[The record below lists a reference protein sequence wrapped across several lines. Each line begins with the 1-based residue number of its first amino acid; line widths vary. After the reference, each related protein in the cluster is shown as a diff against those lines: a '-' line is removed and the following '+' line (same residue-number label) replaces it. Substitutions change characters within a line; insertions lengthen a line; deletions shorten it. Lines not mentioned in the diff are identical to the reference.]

1 MTSHIV
7 NIAVDCA
14 DAYGLARFWSEV
26 TGRPL
31 HPEDRPGDPE
41 VRVLLPEGPILH
53 FNQVPE
59 PKTVKNRLHLCLR
72 PETSREEETERL
84 LALGRVFRIF
94 AGPRRQL
101 RHLAALSHLASTTRY
116 ERDPP
121 PCDAPHLTPRPDPRR
136 SKRHG
141 LGATEVADL
150 RNPDGTGWRVLAD
163 PEGNELCVLRG
174 KRDLA
179 AAEEPAPEGWP
190 AADGPAAG

>member
-14 DAYGLARFWSEV
+14 DAHALARFWSEV
-26 TGRPL
+26 TGQPL
-31 HPEDRPGDPE
+31 HPRDRPGDPE
-41 VRVLLPEGPILH
+41 VRVLLPQGPVLH

-84 LALGRVFRIF
+84 LALG
-94 AGPRRQL
+94 
-101 RHLAALSHLASTTRY
+101 
-116 ERDPP
+116 
-121 PCDAPHLTPRPDPRR
+121 
-136 SKRHG
+136 
-141 LGATEVADL
+141 ATEVADR

-179 AAEEPAPEGWP
+179 AAGEDPAPAGWP